1 MHIHIVT
8 CWTEGR
14 RYYAT
19 LLSLLG
25 NRGLMVPWIH
35 SPLGIVAL
43 HGNQQWVGES
53 WLPSNLCRMVPWIH
67 SPLGIVALH
76 GN

>member
-1 MHIHIVT
+1 LYSIYTVQLPFISIHIVHIVT
-8 CWTEGR
+8 CSTEGR

-25 NRGLMVPWIH
+25 NRGRIVPWIC

-43 HGNQQWVGES
+43 HGNQQ
-53 WLPSNLCRMVPWIH
+53 
-67 SPLGIVALH
+67 
-76 GN
+76 